1 VAPSFIW
8 VRLSAASKEDP
19 FQGGEFRE
27 VKSMKKQAITFRW
40 ALLACV
46 AAILSGALMTAC
58 AATSTTES
66 TGGYIDDAAI
76 TAKVKA
82 ALVSDSHLRSPVQ
95 TPLQIR
101 VETYKGVV
109 QLSGFVNS
117 REAAERAAL
126 DASGVPGVKQ
136 VVNDLVVKT
145 NVSWTPGKSE
155 SA

>member
-1 VAPSFIW
+1 
-8 VRLSAASKEDP
+8 
-19 FQGGEFRE
+19 
-27 VKSMKKQAITFRW
+27 MKTRSITVGRT
-40 ALLACV
+40 LLFCA

-82 ALVSDSHLRSPVQ
+82 ALVSDSKLRSPIQ

-109 QLSGFVNS
+109 QLSGFVNFP
-117 REAAERAAL
+117 ETAERAAL
-126 DASGVPGVKQ
+126 DASGVPGVRR
-136 VVNDLVVKT
+136 VVNNLVIKT
-145 NVSWTPGKSE
+145 NVSPTPG
-155 SA
+155 